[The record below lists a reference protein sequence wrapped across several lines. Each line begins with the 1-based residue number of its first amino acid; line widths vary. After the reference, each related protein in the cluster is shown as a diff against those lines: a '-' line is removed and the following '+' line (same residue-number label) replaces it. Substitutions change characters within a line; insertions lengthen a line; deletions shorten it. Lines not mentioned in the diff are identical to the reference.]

1 MKKKHSGNDPAPTGL
16 PACEDRRTQG
26 NCASFCRSIL
36 DALPFPLWVKDTE
49 SRLLMANQA
58 FANIFNAPS
67 LQSLVGKTD
76 FDIVPSHLA
85 EAYRADDQDVL
96 NRRLN
101 KIIEEEIPDQGVCK
115 WFETFKAPLFAPDG
129 TIIGIFGLANEITQR
144 KNFEKQQEEQLATL
158 RLHYNAL
165 AAISQGVIITDAE
178 ERICYVNPGF
188 EKMTGYTL
196 QEAIGR
202 NCRFLQGPE
211 TDQDIVRRIR
221 CAIDNRT
228 QIHGEIRNFRKD
240 GTPFWNQFS
249 IIPIISED
257 GRTTQFVGIQRDIT
271 AAKQANEQ
279 LLSYAREVE
288 DLYQNA
294 PCGYHSVN
302 GEGIIGRIND
312 TELRWLGYQREE
324 VIARPLQQF
333 LDPDTVPSFLA
344 YFGLLV
350 AKMESASVEVE
361 FVCKD
366 GSRLPVLISATA
378 LRDENGNFSV
388 SRASVYDL
396 RERRKAEAERHQ
408 QTERLEAMSRHLV
421 ATQED
426 IRRRLAADLHDR
438 TSPNLAAISI
448 NLSILASELATR
460 DSAEISA
467 RVEDTRALIEDT
479 AASIREIGS
488 ELRPQLLDYAGLLP
502 AIENHVED
510 FTRRTGIEV
519 RIHCPSQDLSPKR
532 GLKPI
537 FFRILKEA
545 LTNCAKHSSATR
557 AEINLSQSGNAVEMR
572 ISDNGIGIDPLLLKP
587 EKLAFGLGL
596 INMREAAEFAGGTF
610 SVDAQPGKGT
620 HIHVRI

>member
-26 NCASFCRSIL
+26 NCAIFCRSIL

-96 NRRLN
+96 SRRLN

-129 TIIGIFGLANEITQR
+129 TIIGIFGFANEITQR

-460 DSAEISA
+460 NSAEISA